1 MWGGGNQIQLQEKV
15 TFALGHE
22 GWIRFVYKRGQR
34 WERLTRQRERE
45 ENQRKGWGWAR
56 PMLLGATEGQ
66 LHRSPESMSRGGG
79 NEVGKVGLGQCKESL
94 GLYSFSPLE
103 L

>member
-1 MWGGGNQIQLQEKV
+1 M
-15 TFALGHE
+15 
-22 GWIRFVYKRGQR
+22 YKRGQR

-56 PMLLGATEGQ
+56 PMLLGAMEGQ
-66 LHRSPESMSRGGG
+66 LHRSTESMSRGGG